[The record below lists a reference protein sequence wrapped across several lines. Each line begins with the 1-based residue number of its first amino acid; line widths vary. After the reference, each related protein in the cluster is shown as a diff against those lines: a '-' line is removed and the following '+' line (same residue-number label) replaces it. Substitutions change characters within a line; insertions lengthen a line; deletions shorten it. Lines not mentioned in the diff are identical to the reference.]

1 MTEGIWFFFP
11 QLKQRKTDLNKT
23 NANVFKIDCK
33 ILVYDIFLYQAECSY
48 FTGSNGLKRG
58 RYLMSV
64 ADICGKVIS
73 VLHGAVGVA
82 QNEGKGQLRT
92 HKCSGREKVIVLGS
106 VSFSFFLFSICQR
119 LATLKTTA
127 LLY

>member
-1 MTEGIWFFFP
+1 
-11 QLKQRKTDLNKT
+11 
-23 NANVFKIDCK
+23 
-33 ILVYDIFLYQAECSY
+33 
-48 FTGSNGLKRG
+48 
-58 RYLMSV
+58 MSV

-73 VLHGAVGVA
+73 VLHGAAGVA

-119 LATLKTTA
+119 LATLKTAA